1 MKIPD
6 LFGPHRDQLDVA
18 RGRCALAFR
27 EELHQWFAANG
38 FIRVPPRQAHEQGYR
53 EEYYEYNDPA
63 ELGRLCQWSW
73 SYIELRYSWQNKVF
87 VQVNLGRSGTQME
100 VYCMAR
106 PHQAVNHTEYRAT
119 QDRRHT
125 HEVPTI
131 RITTKSTE
139 AFKKRFDVWTKNL

>member
-6 LFGPHRDQLDVA
+6 LFGPHLDRLDVA
-18 RGRCALAFR
+18 RGRCALEFR

-38 FIRVPPRQAHEQGYR
+38 FTRIPPRQPHEQGYR
-53 EEYYEYNDPA
+53 EVYYECNNPA

-87 VQVNLGRSGTQME
+87 AQVNPSRSGTQME
-100 VYCMAR
+100 VYCIGH
-106 PHQAVNHTEYRAT
+106 PHQVINHEAFRTAL
-119 QDRRHT
+119 DRRHT
-125 HEVPTI
+125 QEVPTI